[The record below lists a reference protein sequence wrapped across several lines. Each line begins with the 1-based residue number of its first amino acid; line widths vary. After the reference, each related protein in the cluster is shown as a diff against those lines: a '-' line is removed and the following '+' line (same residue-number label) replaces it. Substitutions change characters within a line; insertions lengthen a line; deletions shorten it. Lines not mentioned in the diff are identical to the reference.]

1 MGIDFKEKDGLI
13 YLYCSN
19 CNEPMNAT
27 NLTFMSNPPQHIH
40 RCLRCGQKALFE
52 VIFPVEKEK
61 F

>member
-1 MGIDFKEKDGLI
+1 MNIDFKEKDGLI

-27 NLTFMSNPPQHIH
+27 NLTLMSNPPQHIH
-40 RCLRCGQKALFE
+40 RCLRCGQKVLFE
-52 VIFPVEKEK
+52 TIFPVEKEK